1 MARLIE
7 TYHDKA
13 AEKGVKIVPCC
24 GFDSIPS
31 DMGTFLVASHIKDKL
46 RRCGRSLESCISPW
60 MANHMCESKALA
72 AGAQKAG
79 GLRMSQTF
87 VLCRHSVMPA
97 CDCAPSVRCSRACR
111 WVS

>member
-46 RRCGRSLESCISPW
+46 RRCGRSSDCWISPW
-60 MANHMCESKALA
+60 KANRMCESKRLLQVYRKLV
-72 AGAQKAG
+72 GCVCHNQD
-79 GLRMSQTF
+79 L
-87 VLCRHSVMPA
+87 LCRHPAMPA
-97 CDCAPSVRCSRACR
+97 CACAPSVRCPRACR
-111 WVS
+111 NMS